1 MIRIAGEVHADT
13 VKLMVEDNGIGM
25 TEEETGKLFHR
36 DEYFTRP
43 GTRQEKG
50 TGIGLLICNE
60 MVVNNGGS
68 IVVTSSKSKGTIFT
82 VTLPREPVAVLHPRA

>member
-1 MIRIAGEVHADT
+1 MIRISGTVHSDG
-13 VKLMVEDNGIGM
+13 VKLMIEDNGIGM

-50 TGIGLLICNE
+50 TGIGLLICKE

-68 IVVTSSKSKGTIFT
+68 IEVTSTKGKGTIFT
-82 VTLPREPVAVLHPRA
+82 VTLPCEPKYSC

>member
-1 MIRIAGEVHADT
+1 MIRIAGAIHNNA
-13 VKLMVEDNGIGM
+13 VKLMIEDNGIGM

-50 TGIGLLICNE
+50 TGIGLLICKE

-68 IVVTSSKSKGTIFT
+68 IEVSSSKSTGTIFT
-82 VTLPREPVAVLHPRA
+82 VTLPREAAKRC